1 MKLKLKR
8 RKKQNQRGK
17 AEQKDKNHKST
28 SKTNK
33 PGAKHFKL
41 DQKNLVDKKIEHK
54 LKEKEKNRKSKT
66 TKRR

>member
-28 SKTNK
+28 SKTFQIRSEK
-33 PGAKHFKL
+33 FSG
-41 DQKNLVDKKIEHK
+41 QKN
-54 LKEKEKNRKSKT
+54 RT
-66 TKRR
+66 